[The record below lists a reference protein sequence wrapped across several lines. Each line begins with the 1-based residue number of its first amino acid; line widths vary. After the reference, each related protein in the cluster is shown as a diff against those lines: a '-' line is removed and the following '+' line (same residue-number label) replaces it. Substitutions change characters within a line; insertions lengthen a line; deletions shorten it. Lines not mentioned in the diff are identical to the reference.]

1 MSTVQDAPPPT
12 GGTRARV
19 MRRAWCIPGLVV
31 LFAVLCGPP
40 VDAQRTEEPVGR
52 FAGEVS
58 VNVITVD
65 VVVTD
70 KKGRPIL
77 GLDREDFRIFE
88 DGVEMDITNY
98 LAVRGGRVV
107 TGEEQGG
114 ESRTAEP
121 LPESVEPAP
130 PPPASN
136 RYLVVYVD
144 HVFLLTQ
151 STRRLIPQLNR
162 FLREEVPAG
171 TRIMLAAYDGT
182 VKIRVPFTEDVN
194 AVVEALEAEMKTAGV
209 GNLRAAE
216 GDLTFSTW
224 AMAENAAASMGDGGA
239 NSGAEALADVDVQRQ
254 AAYDALEED
263 YRAVIRRDW
272 RNLQYFIDSFAGLP
286 GRKVLLHVSDG
297 IPSRPDHWDDPTGGA
312 RSTASR
318 APVPQALMRELAE
331 VVAHASTL
339 GVTIHTVYGEG
350 GNRGVTSG
358 TAISADVAG
367 RTAYGRTDQMRAMR
381 FNTSAN
387 SVATLQFM
395 AEGTGGLMVIKPN
408 AETLAPL
415 GADVQSYYSLGYRP
429 PRPGDGEVHKIK
441 VEVDHKK
448 ATVRHRERYI
458 SLTDRDR
465 VAAQA
470 LSALVIEEVENPL
483 DIVWDVPAAAAP
495 ADENFAVPI
504 HIRLPLEL
512 LSMRPDGEAW
522 RGKVRVFV
530 VAQDI
535 EGALAPIHEM
545 AVPLKIPGSLDEHP
559 NAAFVV
565 PARIVLS
572 PGQHIVAVTVLDE
585 MTGVASSKASVVF
598 LDSTGSVWRG
608 TTD

>member
-1 MSTVQDAPPPT
+1 MFMIEDEPLQK
-12 GGTRARV
+12 GRARAHR
-19 MRRAWCIPGLVV
+19 MRLVWGVSGL
-31 LFAVLCGPP
+31 AVLLATLCVPP
-40 VDAQRTEEPVGR
+40 VNAQQTEDPVGR

-58 VNVITVD
+58 VNVVTVD

-77 GLDREDFRIFE
+77 GLEREDFRVFE

-98 LAVRGGRVV
+98 LAVRGGRLVAG
-107 TGEEQGG
+107 GEQIG

-121 LPESVEPAP
+121 PAKPVEPAP
-130 PPPASN
+130 VPPASD

-144 HVFLLTQ
+144 HVFLVTQ
-151 STRRLIPQLNR
+151 STRRLIPQLTR
-162 FLREEVPAG
+162 FLREEVPSG
-171 TRIMLAAYDGT
+171 TRMMLAAYDGT

-194 AVVEALEAEMKTAGV
+194 VVVEALEAEMKTAGV

-224 AMAENAAASMGDGGA
+224 AMAENAANSMGDGGA
-239 NSGAEALADVDVQRQ
+239 FTSGEALADVNAQRQ

-297 IPSRPDHWDDPTGGA
+297 VPSRPDFWDDPTGGA

-358 TAISADVAG
+358 TAISSEVAG
-367 RTAYGRTDQMRAMR
+367 RSAYGRTDQMRAMR
-381 FNTSAN
+381 FNSSAN

-415 GADVQSYYSLGYRP
+415 GTDVQSYYSLGYRP
-429 PRPGDGEVHKIK
+429 PRPGDGAVHKIK

-470 LSALVIEEVENPL
+470 LSALVIEEVANPL
-483 DIVWDVPAAAAP
+483 DVVWDVPAAGTPAA
-495 ADENFAVPI
+495 EGFVVPI
-504 HIRLPLEL
+504 QIRLPLEL

-522 RGKVRVFV
+522 RGKVRIFV
-530 VAQDI
+530 VAQNL

-565 PARIVLS
+565 PAQIALS

-598 LDSTGSVWRG
+598 VESTGSVWRG
-608 TTD
+608 TVD